1 MERKPKIR
9 KALFIGLG
17 GTGAMSLIELKKKFK
32 EVYGHVDA
40 DKASLPEFVKFM
52 VFDTDVQGTL
62 QKSRRQAV
70 NAVSGKVLDVE
81 FDPAEVIPMAAEDAG
96 EYVMSPQNKDQF
108 GWVPLENTKVLDA
121 LKDLDKGAG
130 QIRLFGRVAHFF
142 NYADIRKALTDGIN

>member
-52 VFDTDVQGTL
+52 SST
-62 QKSRRQAV
+62 
-70 NAVSGKVLDVE
+70 
-81 FDPAEVIPMAAEDAG
+81 PMSKARSKRAG
-96 EYVMSPQNKDQF
+96 AKPSMP
-108 GWVPLENTKVLDA
+108 
-121 LKDLDKGAG
+121 
-130 QIRLFGRVAHFF
+130 
-142 NYADIRKALTDGIN
+142 